1 MSVIALREVGMEKAF
16 VKMIRAV
23 IKNCE
28 DIQNSNESDYT
39 KQSAKISA
47 YEMIVE
53 ILRKEKKDGE

>member
-1 MSVIALREVGMEKAF
+1 MENEWIR
-16 VKMIRAV
+16 MIRAV

-28 DIQNSNESDYT
+28 DIQESKESDYT
-39 KQSAKISA
+39 KQSAKVSA

>member
-1 MSVIALREVGMEKAF
+1 MEKAF
-16 VKMIRAV
+16 IKMIRAV

-53 ILRKEKKDGE
+53 ILGKEKKDGE